1 MQLQLSLRQKGS
13 TPSRFQASAR
23 MSTVNCVYYSC
34 QSRGEL
40 IQANAGMCVLLLPEQ
55 GWTNSGQCRNQSSSS
70 SIVNQGR
77 QFSSIYQLIW
87 WSPDFAKTRLRL
99 TVCEIS
105 TIEILSTVHH
115 NSNQH
120 QVSSSFG
127 TGNLSIGSSSGIKLN
142 SQLHQAKGD
151 ISSKNSTFLW

>member
-23 MSTVNCVYYSC
+23 MSTINCVYYSC

-40 IQANAGMCVLLLPEQ
+40 IQAK
-55 GWTNSGQCRNQSSSS
+55 CRNQSSSS

-105 TIEILSTVHH
+105 TIEILSTVHK

-120 QVSSSFG
+120 QVSSSFE

-142 SQLHQAKGD
+142 SQLHQARGN
-151 ISSKNSTFLW
+151 ISAEIQHFMINHE